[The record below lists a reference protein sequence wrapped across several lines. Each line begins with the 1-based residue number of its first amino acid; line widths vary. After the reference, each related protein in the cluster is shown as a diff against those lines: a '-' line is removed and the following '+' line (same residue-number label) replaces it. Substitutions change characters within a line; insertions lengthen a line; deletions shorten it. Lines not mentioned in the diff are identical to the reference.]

1 MSINQGRGNIALK
14 SDRTPGYFTCVFCKE
29 TFEGDKRRICCDN
42 PECQEKQNNRRE
54 ALVKQSLKRHQKK
67 RIKKRCIICGKD
79 RGANRFYC
87 KTCHSR
93 LSKECGSEEYST
105 AGSIEFIS

>member
-1 MSINQGRGNIALK
+1 MASKSGRIRGN
-14 SDRTPGYFTCVFCKE
+14 FTCVFCKE

-42 PECQEKQNNRRE
+42 PECQEKQSHKRE
-54 ALVKQSLKRHQKK
+54 ALVKQSLKRNRKK
-67 RIKKRCIICGKD
+67 RIKNSCIKCGNDK
-79 RGANRFYC
+79 GANRFYC

-105 AGSIEFIS
+105 ARSIDFIT